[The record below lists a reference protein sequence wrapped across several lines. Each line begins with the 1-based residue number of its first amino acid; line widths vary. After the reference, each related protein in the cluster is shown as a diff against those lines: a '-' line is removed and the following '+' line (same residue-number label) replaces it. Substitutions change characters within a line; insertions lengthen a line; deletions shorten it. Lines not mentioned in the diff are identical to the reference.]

1 MEEFKELFLLIKE
14 YIQKQR
20 ENIALGAAESMTRLF
35 FAATIAMILLILGGI
50 ALLLASFALAF
61 WINQVTDSAIIGFGA
76 LAGGILL
83 LAIVFWFM
91 RKQWVL
97 QPIARL
103 MVRIFLET
111 DQTAEKTPST
121 PQQ

>member
-20 ENIALGAAESMTRLF
+20 ENITLGAAESMTRLF

-50 ALLLASFALAF
+50 ALLLASFAVAF

-83 LAIVFWFM
+83 LAIIFWFM
-91 RKQWVL
+91 RRQWVL

-103 MVRIFLET
+103 MVHIFL
-111 DQTAEKTPST
+111 DAGQTVENTSPTPR
-121 PQQ
+121 Q

>member
-1 MEEFKELFLLIKE
+1 MEEFKELFLLFKE

-35 FAATIAMILLILGGI
+35 FAATTALILLILGGI

-61 WINQVTDSAIIGFGA
+61 WINDVTDSAIVGFGA

-83 LAIVFWFM
+83 LAIIFWFM
-91 RKQWVL
+91 RRQWVL

-103 MVRIFLET
+103 MVHIFL
-111 DQTAEKTPST
+111 DAGQTVENTSPTPR
-121 PQQ
+121 Q

>member
-1 MEEFKELFLLIKE
+1 MEEFKELFLLFKE

-35 FAATIAMILLILGGI
+35 FAATTALILLILGGI

-61 WINQVTDSAIIGFGA
+61 WINDVTDSAIVGFGA

-83 LAIVFWFM
+83 LAIIFWFM
-91 RKQWVL
+91 RRQWVL

-103 MVRIFLET
+103 MVHVFL
-111 DQTAEKTPST
+111 DAGQTVENTSPTPR
-121 PQQ
+121 Q

>member
-1 MEEFKELFLLIKE
+1 MEEFKELFLLFKE

-35 FAATIAMILLILGGI
+35 FAATTALILLILGGI

-61 WINQVTDSAIIGFGA
+61 WINDVTDSDIVGFGA

-83 LAIVFWFM
+83 LAIIFWFM
-91 RKQWVL
+91 RRQWVL

-103 MVRIFLET
+103 MVHVFL
-111 DQTAEKTPST
+111 DAGQTVENTSPTPR
-121 PQQ
+121 Q

>member
-20 ENIALGAAESMTRLF
+20 ENLSLGAAESMTRLF
-35 FAATIAMILLILGGI
+35 FAATMGLILIGLGGI
-50 ALLLASFALAF
+50 ILLLASFAFAF
-61 WINQVTDSAIIGFGA
+61 WINELTESAVIGFGIIA
-76 LAGGILL
+76 ITLL
-83 LAIVFWFM
+83 LFTLIFWIM
-91 RKQWVL
+91 RKKWVL

-103 MVRIFLET
+103 MVCIFLDADKPGENT
-111 DQTAEKTPST
+111 TST

>member
-1 MEEFKELFLLIKE
+1 MEEFKELFLLFKE

-35 FAATIAMILLILGGI
+35 FAATTALILLILGGI
-50 ALLLASFALAF
+50 ALLLACFALAF
-61 WINQVTDSAIIGFGA
+61 WINDVTDSDMVGFGA

-83 LAIVFWFM
+83 LAIIFWFM
-91 RKQWVL
+91 RRQWVL

-103 MVRIFLET
+103 MVRIFLDA
-111 DQTAEKTPST
+111 DQTVDNTPST

>member
-1 MEEFKELFLLIKE
+1 MEEFKELFLLFKE

-35 FAATIAMILLILGGI
+35 FAATTALILLILGGI

-61 WINQVTDSAIIGFGA
+61 WINDVTDSDIVGFGA

-83 LAIVFWFM
+83 LAIIFWFM
-91 RKQWVL
+91 RRQWVL

-103 MVRIFLET
+103 MVRVFL
-111 DQTAEKTPST
+111 DAGQTVENTSPTPR
-121 PQQ
+121 Q